1 MDASYFVFASRLH
14 HDFEN
19 GLHFHP
25 LRPFG
30 NEMASAFYAL
40 KATPGFI
47 LADINSGRIGRANCL
62 PKLPGR
68 GKGKPGYL
76 TNYKTNRSKI
86 SADHEERRAGAAHK
100 AISCAHSRQVP
111 STRAGLDLRT
121 PQCDRRQV

>member
-68 GKGKPGYL
+68 GKGKPGWL
-76 TNYKTNRSKI
+76 TKTTDERSQPI
-86 SADHEERRAGAAHK
+86 AR
-100 AISCAHSRQVP
+100 
-111 STRAGLDLRT
+111 STGQAKTSGPEQALKTQLYIFAGLN
-121 PQCDRRQV
+121 